1 MHKANSRN
9 AQGKLYTKVGRV
21 VFRLG
26 AGRSVGGVGRAD
38 MAAVARG
45 CGRGGGCR
53 HGRGRTSSRGALFVW
68 GLGGT
73 GPVGRGAKGVQGEEV
88 GGQEAWL
95 RVETGCALSV

>member
-38 MAAVARG
+38 MAAAARAHEALSSF
-45 CGRGGGCR
+45 GG
-53 HGRGRTSSRGALFVW
+53 W
-68 GLGGT
+68 
-73 GPVGRGAKGVQGEEV
+73 VGRDRLGAAPRECREK
-88 GGQEAWL
+88 
-95 RVETGCALSV
+95 R